1 MPAFFVVSAFHGVL
15 CVYVCCSVDGLSFC
29 INDIVYGISRI
40 LLVALMLFIDSICK
54 VNV

>member
-1 MPAFFVVSAFHGVL
+1 MPAFFYEEVLQGAL
-15 CVYVCCSVDGLSFC
+15 CVDVCCSVDGLSFC